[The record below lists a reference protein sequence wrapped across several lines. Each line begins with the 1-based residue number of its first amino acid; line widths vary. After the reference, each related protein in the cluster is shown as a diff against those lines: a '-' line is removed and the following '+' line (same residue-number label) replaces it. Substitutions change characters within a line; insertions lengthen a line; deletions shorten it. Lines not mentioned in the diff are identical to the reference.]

1 MNEDYVNKRL
11 SRLRK
16 KLREQNLE
24 AFFITNP
31 VNCRYLSGFSGSTV
45 NLLISLEGAYL
56 ITDFR
61 YSQQAEEQAPLY
73 SIISKGSMFSALEGL
88 CKEHSLKNIA
98 FEQNYITVYTYE
110 LLKKSL
116 SEVNFVPLFHY
127 VEELRAIK
135 DSQEIS
141 LLRKA
146 AQITEESFRKIL
158 PYIKPGIEERE
169 VSLELEYLLKK
180 EGGEKAAFDFIA
192 ASGKRS
198 SMPHGVASSKRIE
211 RGDLVT
217 LDFGIHYQGYCSDMT
232 RTVAVGYAGEREN
245 ELYQFVLQ
253 AQMEALQHIKAGIS
267 GESVDYIARKL
278 LAEKGLGKNFG
289 HGLGHG
295 LGLDVHEEPRLAPG
309 VKTILQSGM
318 VVTVEPGVYLPGFG
332 GVRIEDMVLI
342 QDNGCEMLTH
352 KYKEE
357 LLILQDF

>member
-1 MNEDYVNKRL
+1 MNVDYFEKRL

-45 NLLISLEGAYL
+45 NLLISLEEAYL

-61 YSQQAEEQAPLY
+61 YSQQAEEEAPLY
-73 SIISKGSMFSALEGL
+73 SIIAKGSMFSVLEGL
-88 CKEHSLKNIA
+88 CRDYSLKSIA
-98 FEQNYITVYTYE
+98 FEQNYMTVYSYE
-110 LLKKSL
+110 SLKKSL
-116 SEVNFVPLFHY
+116 SEVKLVPLIKT
-127 VEELRAIK
+127 VEELRTVK
-135 DSQEIS
+135 DLHEIS

-146 AQITEESFRKIL
+146 AEITEESFIKIL
-158 PYIKPGIEERE
+158 PFIKPGIQERD
-169 VSLELEYLLKK
+169 VSLELEYLLKQ
-180 EGGEKAAFDFIA
+180 EGGTKAAFDFIA

-211 RGDLVT
+211 LGDLVT

-232 RTVAVGYAGEREN
+232 RTVAVGYAGEREKN
-245 ELYQFVLQ
+245 LYQLVLQ

-267 GESVDYIARKL
+267 GESADYTARKL
-278 LAEKGLGKNFG
+278 IAEKGQGKNFG

-295 LGLDVHEEPRLAPG
+295 LGLEVHEEPRLAPG
-309 VKTILQSGM
+309 IKTILKSGM

-342 QDNGCEMLTH
+342 QENGCEMLTQ

-357 LLILQDF
+357 LLILEDF